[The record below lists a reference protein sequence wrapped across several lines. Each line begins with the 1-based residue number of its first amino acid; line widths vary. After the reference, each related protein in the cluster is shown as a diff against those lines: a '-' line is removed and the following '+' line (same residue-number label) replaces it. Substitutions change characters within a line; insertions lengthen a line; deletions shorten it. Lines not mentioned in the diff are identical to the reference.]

1 MGKGFAVVAQ
11 EIGALAKDTSEA
23 ASRINGICENVNDNV
38 AEVTECFNQVIE
50 YLEKDVAPAFQGFHG
65 VSEDNNHITV
75 EVKNLM
81 KEIQDTLDE
90 FVEFIDTVNAQM
102 DSIAL
107 ASE

>member
-1 MGKGFAVVAQ
+1 M
-11 EIGALAKDTSEA
+11 
-23 ASRINGICENVNDNV
+23 

-50 YLEKDVAPAFQGFHG
+50 YLEKDVAPAFQGFNG

-102 DSIAL
+102 DLSLIHISSSVMNL
-107 ASE
+107 RSLQKWTICHRQNIM